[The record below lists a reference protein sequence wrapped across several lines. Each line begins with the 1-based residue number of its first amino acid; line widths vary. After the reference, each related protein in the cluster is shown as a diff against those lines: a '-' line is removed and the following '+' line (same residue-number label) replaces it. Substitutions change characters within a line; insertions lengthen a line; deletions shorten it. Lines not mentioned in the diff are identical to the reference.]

1 VPAGASV
8 LAVPRQA
15 RAVACRR
22 RRAYGRE
29 ERDDA
34 HGAENS
40 GVVLAIESTSEIE
53 FMAQN

>member
-40 GVVLAIESTSEIE
+40 GVVLAIESTGEVE